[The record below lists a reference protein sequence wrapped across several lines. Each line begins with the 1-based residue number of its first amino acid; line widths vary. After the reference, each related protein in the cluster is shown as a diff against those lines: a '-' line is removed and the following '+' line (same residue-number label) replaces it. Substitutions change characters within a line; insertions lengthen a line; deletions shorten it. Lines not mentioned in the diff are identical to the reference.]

1 MAIQSHSLGKLV
13 AQFHKWVMPAFRA
26 RYQQE
31 YFDQNLGWMEGRY
44 RSSWQ
49 IAKYVLKNLATNG
62 FSYKNSM
69 LNFKIDSAKYDADG
83 NLLVPGYSEEGTLEF
98 ENQVNKYVKEG
109 LTQSQAEARVRQ
121 DNQRIDNK
129 IQGYYRTL

>member
-1 MAIQSHSLGKLV
+1 
-13 AQFHKWVMPAFRA
+13 
-26 RYQQE
+26 
-31 YFDQNLGWMEGRY
+31 
-44 RSSWQ
+44 
-49 IAKYVLKNLATNG
+49 
-62 FSYKNSM
+62 M
-69 LNFKIDSAKYDADG
+69 LNFKIDSAKYDADR

-129 IQGYYRTL
+129 IQGYYRTLSETAIILTTFALLTIFRSMFDDTDDDDPTVKD